1 VDGPLSE
8 HPAGRRRVLI
18 IDDEP
23 AIRESLDTFL
33 SWEGY
38 EVATAESGEAAVEQA
53 KREAFDLAITDLRM
67 PGMGGDETVAALKR
81 INPSLPV
88 IVVTGFASDEAAV
101 RCSKEGAFRIISK
114 PVQLED
120 LLRLMEAALR

>member
-1 VDGPLSE
+1 MIERSAPVRAGPARSRRSPRARG
-8 HPAGRRRVLI
+8 PAH
-18 IDDEP
+18 
-23 AIRESLDTFL
+23 
-33 SWEGY
+33 

-53 KREAFDLAITDLRM
+53 KRGAFDLAITDLRM

-81 INPSLPV
+81 IHPSLPV
-88 IVVTGFASDEAAV
+88 IVVTGFASDDAAV